1 MHRLV
6 RSLILRLV
14 PGLIL
19 ALPMHA
25 LAQESAERGG
35 AIAKRWC
42 AECHVVSAD
51 QEQASADAPP
61 FMSIAER
68 SEGAFG
74 WLAAFLAEPHP
85 VMPEMSLSRQQIR
98 DLAAYLA
105 ALKE

>member
-6 RSLILRLV
+6 RTLI
-14 PGLIL
+14 PGLL
-19 ALPMHA
+19 VALPMHA

-35 AIAKRWC
+35 EIAKRWC

-51 QEQASADAPP
+51 QEQASADVPTFA
-61 FMSIAER
+61 SIAAR
-68 SEGAFG
+68 SEGKFG
-74 WLAAFLAEPHP
+74 WLMAFLAEPHP
-85 VMPEMSLSRQQIR
+85 VMPEMSLSRQEIR